1 MSKRQA
7 VGATAVSTT
16 EGKDQLQTKYFCQV
30 TQKQIVEVVMELS
43 AIETNLQRRLPLRY
57 VLVIDVSGSM
67 DSHIGKESESLLDR
81 VKIFAELV
89 VQNIANAD
97 SLAIVTFSHDV
108 NTDMKMTVMN
118 NAAKTKAKD
127 VIRSLHTKGGTNL
140 EIGLMA
146 GLHVLKQDS
155 EKHDQ
160 DLMIVFT
167 DGMAN
172 SGETDPEQLVIK
184 YKNYQESMNKTSCV
198 PISAF
203 TIGQYAP
210 VFLNE
215 IAGHLG
221 SDAFYWLNEEEE
233 FEADMLIPVFLRETT
248 RVTDVS
254 IDMNCLKG
262 IVFDENHIHGKH
274 LLESSGKMLKY
285 FIHAMPEDTKKH
297 IQFTLV
303 LPQDELEELD
313 DQHIVDIKVSYLDDK
328 MNKQNVDDFVILCTK
343 TLSECKNEKSGGRK
357 GYKADAVM
365 NEISSFTIF
374 QKTVNVNWI
383 EAQTSLVC
391 IAEEKYR
398 NLCMIGLNNAEY
410 YIINGDMKGHGKAIQ
425 DAILEINEIKKQYT
439 VILGDRSK
447 YAKQLNDGADGW
459 IEKLNFGKTIKTEN
473 GLGRL
478 FAMQSSIAT
487 EMPTAKGVFDP
498 KMKQPYLH
506 PEIEK
511 KLRQYE
517 KIVKRT
523 KMKTFQTTSV
533 FKAQNILVSE
543 ALRDKKVGA
552 KRETMSDLII
562 KCGGR
567 PVPNVNTVFNNTFL
581 VCSDKDF
588 KKNTVLVRD
597 SKRAKIPIVREDYIY
612 QCIKDKKILDL
623 DPYLLNKDKIKVP
636 MST

>member
-523 KMKTFQTTSV
+523 KMKTFQTTS
-533 FKAQNILVSE
+533 
-543 ALRDKKVGA
+543 
-552 KRETMSDLII
+552 T
-562 KCGGR
+562 
-567 PVPNVNTVFNNTFL
+567 
-581 VCSDKDF
+581 
-588 KKNTVLVRD
+588 
-597 SKRAKIPIVREDYIY
+597 
-612 QCIKDKKILDL
+612 
-623 DPYLLNKDKIKVP
+623 
-636 MST
+636 

>member
-410 YIINGDMKGHGKAIQ
+410 YII
-425 DAILEINEIKKQYT
+425 
-439 VILGDRSK
+439 
-447 YAKQLNDGADGW
+447 
-459 IEKLNFGKTIKTEN
+459 EN

>member
-30 TQKQIVEVVMELS
+30 TQKQIVEVAMELS

-57 VLVIDVSGSM
+57 VLVIDVSRSM

-97 SLAIVTFSHDV
+97 SLAIVTFSRDV

-127 VIRSLHTKGGTNL
+127 VIRSLHTRGGTNL

-297 IQFTLV
+297 IPFTLV

-343 TLSECKNEKSGGRK
+343 TLSECKNEKSGERK
-357 GYKADAVM
+357 GYEADAVM

-410 YIINGDMKGHGKAIQ
+410 YII
-425 DAILEINEIKKQYT
+425 
-439 VILGDRSK
+439 
-447 YAKQLNDGADGW
+447 
-459 IEKLNFGKTIKTEN
+459 EN

>member
-1 MSKRQA
+1 MSKTQA

-16 EGKDQLQTKYFCQV
+16 KSKDQLQTKYFCQV

-43 AIETNLQRRLPLRY
+43 AIETKLQRRLPLRY
-57 VLVIDVSGSM
+57 VLVID
-67 DSHIGKESESLLDR
+67 
-81 VKIFAELV
+81 IFAELV
-89 VQNIANAD
+89 VQNIANED

-127 VIRSLHTKGGTNL
+127 VIRSLHTRGQTNL
-140 EIGLMA
+140 EIGLMT

-155 EKHDQ
+155 GKHDR

-172 SGETDPEQLVIK
+172 LGETDPEQLVIK
-184 YKNYQESMNKTSCV
+184 YRNYQKTMNKTSCV

-210 VFLNE
+210 VLLNE

-262 IVFDENHIHGKH
+262 VSFDENHISGKH
-274 LLESSGKMLKY
+274 LLESSGRMLKY

-297 IQFTLV
+297 IPFTLV
-303 LPQDELEELD
+303 LPQNELEELD
-313 DQHIVDIKVSYLDDK
+313 EQHIVDIKVSYLDDK
-328 MNKQNVDDFVILCTK
+328 MNKQNIDDFVILCTK
-343 TLSECKNEKSGGRK
+343 TLSECKNEKTGERK
-357 GYKADAVM
+357 GHEASIMD
-365 NEISSFTIF
+365 EISSFTIF

-398 NLCMIGLNNAEY
+398 KMCMIGINNAEY
-410 YIINGDMKGHGKAIQ
+410 YIINEDMKGHGKAIQ

-439 VILGDRSK
+439 IILGDRSK
-447 YAKQLNDGADGW
+447 YAKQLNDDADGW
-459 IEKLNFGKTIKTEN
+459 IKKLNFGKTIKTEES
-473 GLGRL
+473 LGRL

-498 KMKQPYLH
+498 RIKQPYL
-506 PEIEK
+506 PPGIEK

-523 KMKTFQTTSV
+523 KKEKKTFQTTSV

-552 KRETMSDLII
+552 KQETMSDLII
-562 KCGGR
+562 RCGGR

-597 SKRAKIPIVREDYIY
+597 SKRAQIPIVREDYIY
-612 QCIKDKKILDL
+612 HCIQEKKILDIN
-623 DPYLLNKDKIKVP
+623 PYLLNKDKIKVP
-636 MST
+636 IST